1 MSKHFRN
8 LVLTGILACSTQWVS
23 AQSVEEAPKNWFNLD
38 PKKDKVQGISTEKAY
53 EELLKGKPS
62 QTVVVAI
69 IDSGVDIEHEDLKA
83 NIWKNPKEIP
93 NNGIDDDNNGY
104 VDDVYGWNFIGG
116 KDGKNVNHD
125 TYEFTRLYKKYKD
138 KFEGKSESQIA
149 PADKQEYDIFQKA
162 KKAHDAKVEEYKSQQ
177 DPVNAFY
184 MNYKYAKALLE
195 AYWNTEELTMEMV
208 EKTPTKDERVELAK
222 KIMEQMNSIFGGIEE
237 KKIKD
242 YKDQIDETLEYELNL
257 DFDPRNI
264 VGDNYNDKR
273 EKSYGNNDVKGP
285 DSKHGT
291 HVAGIVAANRGN
303 GLGMDGVAN
312 NVKIMSIRAIPNGD
326 ERDKDVANAIRYA
339 VDNGAKIINMSFGK
353 SFSPDREVVNEAIK
367 YAEQKGVLLVHAAGN
382 ESSDI
387 DQEEH
392 FPRKED
398 VNDRKLA
405 TNWIEV
411 GALSW
416 KDGEN
421 TVGTFSNYGKKSVD
435 VFAPG
440 VDIYSTTPEQ
450 KYESLDGT
458 SMAAPVTTGVAAMLM
473 SYFPHLTATQ
483 VRDIIL
489 KSTIKL
495 PNQKVKKP
503 GAEDGDA
510 LVPFS
515 DLSVTGGV
523 VNVYEAIKLAQSIK
537 PKLPKR

>member
-1 MSKHFRN
+1 M
-8 LVLTGILACSTQWVS
+8 
-23 AQSVEEAPKNWFNLD
+23 
-38 PKKDKVQGISTEKAY
+38 
-53 EELLKGKPS
+53 
-62 QTVVVAI
+62 
-69 IDSGVDIEHEDLKA
+69 
-83 NIWKNPKEIP
+83 
-93 NNGIDDDNNGY
+93 
-104 VDDVYGWNFIGG
+104 
-116 KDGKNVNHD
+116 
-125 TYEFTRLYKKYKD
+125 
-138 KFEGKSESQIA
+138 
-149 PADKQEYDIFQKA
+149 
-162 KKAHDAKVEEYKSQQ
+162 
-177 DPVNAFY
+177 
-184 MNYKYAKALLE
+184 
-195 AYWNTEELTMEMV
+195 
-208 EKTPTKDERVELAK
+208 
-222 KIMEQMNSIFGGIEE
+222 
-237 KKIKD
+237 
-242 YKDQIDETLEYELNL
+242 
-257 DFDPRNI
+257 
-264 VGDNYNDKR
+264 
-273 EKSYGNNDVKGP
+273 
-285 DSKHGT
+285 
-291 HVAGIVAANRGN
+291 
-303 GLGMDGVAN
+303 
-312 NVKIMSIRAIPNGD
+312 
-326 ERDKDVANAIRYA
+326 
-339 VDNGAKIINMSFGK
+339 
-353 SFSPDREVVNEAIK
+353 
-367 YAEQKGVLLVHAAGN
+367 
-382 ESSDI
+382 
-387 DQEEH
+387 H